1 LTDKLVNISTNAFN
15 GIKFGLS
22 NRFHLELRLYIM
34 DFEKTFKHEPVADFK
49 NQLIVNYIAVKRRVS
64 RNLSVAFP

>member
-1 LTDKLVNISTNAFN
+1 
-15 GIKFGLS
+15 
-22 NRFHLELRLYIM
+22 M
-34 DFEKTFKHEPVADFK
+34 DFEKTFKHEPVVDFK